1 MKLNLLV
8 PAALLA
14 ALLCS
19 CIKEDKRMGSGLV
32 DSSLQYDTYTAEFLL
47 EDLEMRKADN
57 LSGFSDSK
65 IVIGA
70 IRDDVFGLTTRT
82 SAFTLIPA
90 NDTLD
95 LGTNP
100 VPVKFDVH
108 FACDTVSFKDPSQQ
122 HILQNVN
129 VFALTKAV
137 DAKQSGTNQD
147 LSVGTTRISKGIPVV
162 NGTDSLT
169 IEFTDD
175 FAREYISKIQAL
187 ENEDH
192 AITSYD
198 DYVAALPGVC
208 LSVDPPAGNGGRIN
222 LFELSILSLSS
233 GQYYRNNNI
242 ALLTINSTYDGV
254 KKDTTFLFIPGE
266 PTFYYE
272 PDYLTNN
279 TKFYQYA
286 FNRTSHETVDGKA
299 GAKAYIEGGG
309 GLKPVVTAKELRDK
323 ALAEIAKKGD
333 PSKAIINHATIVLP
347 FEVVDEDYEALN
359 FYPTI
364 LSPTCM
370 IKSVDEETGTEGYT
384 FAGLSDASASTENQG
399 NIDRS
404 NLRYA
409 PDITHHFQEL
419 VRLSDLEKLTNYDV
433 WFIIV
438 HTETKEVAS
447 SSSAESEYLQNLLY
461 ASYYNS
467 LYGGYGGYG
476 YGGYGYGYGSYGYGG
491 YGGYGG
497 YSNYY
502 NYLMLSN
509 YLSSASSSQ
518 TQTTTELDKDRY
530 YCGILNGP
538 ATTSTR
544 KPKVRFTFSIPK
556 K

>member
-1 MKLNLLV
+1 
-8 PAALLA
+8 
-14 ALLCS
+14 
-19 CIKEDKRMGSGLV
+19 MGSGLV
-32 DSSLQYDTYTAEFLL
+32 DSSLLYETYTAEFPL
-47 EDLEMRKADN
+47 EDLELKMADN

-70 IRDDVFGLTTRT
+70 IRDDEFGLTTRM
-82 SAFTLIPA
+82 SAFTLIPYS
-90 NDTLD
+90 DTLD
-95 LGTNP
+95 LGKDP

-108 FACDTVSFKDPSQQ
+108 FGRDTISVKDPSQE
-122 HILQNVN
+122 HIIQNVN

-137 DAKQSGTNQD
+137 DAKKSGTNQD
-147 LSVGTTRISKGIPVV
+147 LSVGTTRISKGIPVI
-162 NGTDSLT
+162 NGKDSLS
-169 IEFTDD
+169 IEFTKA
-175 FAREYISKIQAL
+175 FAQEYIDKIQAL

-192 AITSYD
+192 AISSYE

-208 LSVDPPAGNGGRIN
+208 VSVDPPAGNGGRIN

-233 GQYYRNNNI
+233 GKYYRNNNI
-242 ALLTINSTYDGV
+242 ALLTINSEYKGV
-254 KKDTTFLFIPGE
+254 RKDTTFLFIPGE

-272 PDYLTNN
+272 PDYLANN

-286 FNRTSHETVDGKA
+286 FNRTSHESSAKAGKA

-309 GLKPVVTAKELRDK
+309 GLKPVVSAQEMRTK

-333 PSKAIINHATIVLP
+333 PSKAIINHATIYLP
-347 FEVVDEDYEALN
+347 FEVEGENYEALD
-359 FYPTI
+359 FYPDI

-370 IKSVDEETGTEGYT
+370 IKSDEDDTYT

-404 NLRYA
+404 NLQYA

-419 VRLSDLEKLTNYDV
+419 VRLSDLEKLSNYDV

-438 HTETKEVAS
+438 HTETQEVAS
-447 SSSAESEYLQNLLY
+447 TSTAESEYLQQMLY

-476 YGGYGYGYGSYGYGG
+476 YGGYGYGYGNYGYGG

-502 NYLMLSN
+502 NYLMLAN
-509 YLSSASSSQ
+509 YLNSSSSDQ
-518 TQTTTELDKDRY
+518 TKTTTELDKDRY

-538 ATTSTR
+538 TTTYSR